1 MPPSPD
7 DRSPAPAYRLSIAIE
22 GDLLRAQVS
31 GEIDA
36 QEVRLAYWREIVET
50 ARAHQCRRLLVID
63 RKKTRPA
70 SPEELAALAQAFRA
84 HRDDFERIGVFEPTA
99 AFVPAVEHAEIHG
112 RALGINVRIFS
123 DPVEAERWVRF
134 GSADD

>member
-1 MPPSPD
+1 MPPGPD
-7 DRSPAPAYRLSIAIE
+7 DTSPAPAYRLSITVE
-22 GDLLRAQVS
+22 GGLLRAQVD

-36 QEVRLAYWREIVET
+36 QAVRLAYWREIVDA
-50 ARAHQCRRLLVID
+50 ARAHQCRLLLVID

-70 SPEELAALAQAFRA
+70 SSGELAALALAFRA
-84 HRDDFERIGVFEPTA
+84 HRDDFDRIGVFEPTA
-99 AFVPAVEHAEIHG
+99 AFVPAIEHAEIHG

>member
-1 MPPSPD
+1 MPPDPD
-7 DRSPAPAYRLSIAIE
+7 DTSPSPAYRLSIAVE
-22 GDLLRAQVS
+22 GDLLRAQVD

-36 QEVRLAYWREIVET
+36 QAVRLAYWREIVDT
-50 ARAHQCRRLLVID
+50 ARAHQCRLLLVID

-70 SPEELAALAQAFRA
+70 SSDELAALALAFRA

-99 AFVPAVEHAEIHG
+99 AFVPAIEHAEIHG